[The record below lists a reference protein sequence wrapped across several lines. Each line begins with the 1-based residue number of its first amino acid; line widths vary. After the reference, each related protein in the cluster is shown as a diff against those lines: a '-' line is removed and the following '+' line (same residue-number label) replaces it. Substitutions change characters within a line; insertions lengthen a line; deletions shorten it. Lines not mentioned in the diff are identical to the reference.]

1 MHFPG
6 GRLDAAAPKEGTN
19 PNGMKGTI
27 MKRILGLTTAAL
39 MGASVLAAPAL
50 AESKMDL
57 SGDAGATTTM
67 PDVDTGTTAAIG
79 GNFESALTAIGAGSS
94 NAQAIGTLSEV
105 DTVKVVSV
113 SDLEGHDK
121 AALDQ
126 AVSQNSDS
134 VDELRTSIGA
144 NAALSEEL
152 RSQGV
157 DTSAVVA
164 AQIEADGQVTVYVM

>member
-1 MHFPG
+1 MHFRD
-6 GRLDAAAPKEGTN
+6 GRLDVATPKEGTN
-19 PNGMKGTI
+19 PNGTKGTI

-39 MGASVLAAPAL
+39 MGASVIAAPAF

-57 SGDAGATTTM
+57 SGEAGATTTM
-67 PDVDTGTTAAIG
+67 PDVDTGTTAAISG
-79 GNFESALTAIGAGSS
+79 DFESALTAVAAGSS

-105 DTVKVVSV
+105 DNVKVVSV
-113 SDLEGHDK
+113 SDLEGHDQ

-126 AVSQNSDS
+126 ALTQNSDG

-152 RSQGV
+152 RTRGV
-157 DTSAVVA
+157 DTSAIVA
-164 AQIEADGQVTVYVM
+164 AQVEADGQVTVYVM

>member
-1 MHFPG
+1 MHFRD
-6 GRLDAAAPKEGTN
+6 GRLDVATPKEGTN

-39 MGASVLAAPAL
+39 MGASVIAAPAF

-57 SGDAGATTTM
+57 SGEAGATTTM
-67 PDVDTGTTAAIG
+67 PDVDAGTTAAIG
-79 GNFESALTAIGAGSS
+79 GDFESALTAVGAGSS
-94 NAQAIGTLSEV
+94 NAQVIGTLSEV
-105 DTVKVVSV
+105 DNVKVVSV
-113 SDLEGHDK
+113 SDLEGHDQ

-126 AVSQNSDS
+126 ALTQNSDG

-152 RSQGV
+152 RTQGV
-157 DTSAVVA
+157 DTSAIVA
-164 AQIEADGQVTVYVM
+164 AQVEADGQVTVYVM

>member
-1 MHFPG
+1 
-6 GRLDAAAPKEGTN
+6 
-19 PNGMKGTI
+19 

-50 AESKMDL
+50 AEDKMAP
-57 SGDAGATTTM
+57 SGEAGATTTM
-67 PDVDTGTTAAIG
+67 PDVDTGTTAAIDT
-79 GNFESALTAIGAGSS
+79 NFDSALSAISAGSS

-105 DTVKVVSV
+105 DSVKVVSV
-113 SDLEGHDK
+113 DDLEGHDQ
-121 AALDQ
+121 AALDE
-126 AVSQNSDS
+126 ALTQNSDG

-152 RSQGV
+152 RTQGV

-164 AQIEADGQVTVYVM
+164 AQVEADGQVTVYVM